1 VNTSHP
7 SMGVEEELLLVS
19 ATGRPLPRSVAVAQA
34 ADGID
39 VQLELTKG
47 QVEIN
52 SPVCNSSSELRE
64 HLVRM
69 RSALAKAAGRKGAR
83 LLAVGVPPGGEPGQV
98 ITDTPRYQKM
108 ADMYGQLAREQA
120 VCGCHV
126 HIGVPVRDAAVRASN
141 YIRPWLP
148 TLLALTAN
156 SPIYL
161 GSDTGFASWRWIM
174 ASRWPVAGPPP
185 YFECVAHYDALV
197 AMHLAAGSIF
207 DEKMVYWDIR
217 LSSHLPTIEVR
228 VSDVPAA
235 VEETVLVATLVRAL
249 VMTATDGKP
258 APVVDPE
265 VLRAA
270 YWIAARDGLSGPGLD
285 VLTARLLPMPE
296 LLDLLVQHVRP
307 ALEELGELKYV
318 EEGLRQVLANGNGAI
333 RQRKAFHQGE
343 NVSVVIAL
351 TEQH

>member
-1 VNTSHP
+1 
-7 SMGVEEELLLVS
+7 MGVEEEFLLVS
-19 ATGRPLPRSVAVAQA
+19 ATGWPLPRSVAVARA

-52 SPVCNSSSELRE
+52 SPVCDSSSELRE

-69 RSALAKAAGRKGAR
+69 RSALAKAASRNGAR
-83 LLAVGVPPGGEPGQV
+83 LLAVGVPPAGKPGQIV
-98 ITDTPRYQKM
+98 TNTPRYQKM
-108 ADMYGQLAREQA
+108 ADKYGQLAREQA

-126 HIGVPVRDAAVRASN
+126 HIGVPDRDAAVRASN
-141 YIRPWLP
+141 HIRPWLP

-174 ASRWPVAGPPP
+174 ASRWPVSGPPP
-185 YFECVAHYDALV
+185 YFECAAHYDALV
-197 AMHLAAGSIF
+197 AKQLAVGSIF
-207 DEKMVYWDIR
+207 DERMVYWDIR
-217 LSSHLPTIEVR
+217 PSSHVPTVEVR
-228 VSDVPAA
+228 ISDVPAT
-235 VEETVLVATLVRAL
+235 VDETVLLATLVRAL

-258 APVVDPE
+258 APVVDLE

-270 YWIAARDGLSGPGLD
+270 YWLAARDGLSGPGLD
-285 VLTARLLPMPE
+285 VLMARLVPMPK
-296 LLDLLVQHVRP
+296 LLDLLVQHVRG
-307 ALEELGELKYV
+307 ALEELGELEYV

-333 RQRKAFHQGE
+333 RQRKAFHQGDDLAD
-343 NVSVVIAL
+343 VIAL